1 MTSTS
6 SQPSGIINSIY
17 TSRKIILDQLKE
29 QKFDIS
35 NYNEFS
41 ITEIGTMAQNKQLDF
56 VLDHTETNQKI
67 YIKYNIWKTLS
78 PSNIHEMIEDLYNL
92 EQILTKKDKLIIIIK
107 SEPNDTLL
115 NTVKQIYALE
125 NIHIILYPLKR
136 LQFNILEH
144 SLVPKHTLLNDDEKT
159 DFQKKYNITNI
170 NQIPTISRFDPV
182 AMAICMKPDDI
193 CHILRPSQNAV
204 HGNYYRICVNE

>member
-29 QKFDIS
+29 QKYDIS

-56 VLDHTETNQKI
+56 VLDHTELNQKV

-78 PSNIHEMIEDLYNL
+78 PSNIHEIIEDLYNL
-92 EQILTKKDKLIIIIK
+92 EQILTKKDNLIIIIK

-125 NIHIILYPLKR
+125 NIHIVLYPLKR

-144 SLVPKHTLLNDDEKT
+144 SLVPKHTLLNEDEKN
-159 DFQKKYNITNI
+159 DFKKKYNITNL

-193 CHILRPSQNAV
+193 CHISRPSQNAV